1 VAAAPLVSVCV
12 PCRNHGRWLSHALE
26 SVLVQT
32 LQDFE
37 VIVVDDGSEDETPE
51 VLRRF
56 RDRRVRCFRN
66 ERQLGQAAAVN
77 RALGVA
83 RGAFIAILHAD
94 DAWCPDALLEWT
106 EVLYRH
112 PEAGYVHSA
121 GYYIDEN
128 DQVVG
133 LCRPFAEEHVWPG
146 LEAFHH
152 HILWNFV
159 STPSFALAR
168 KECYQRIGGYD
179 SGSPP
184 YAVDLV
190 AWLSIELVGWASA
203 YTPRPLSYYRK
214 HRKSISASVAMTAS
228 AGLDHV
234 LGVQRLLNSPIA
246 REVLTTQQRQEL
258 WHLVIHHFAAFEFE
272 ESWHL
277 LRMGC
282 ISDAWRHL
290 CAMARI
296 ASFEKGRVILTVSG
310 ALARF
315 GVQRW
320 SSLRRRCSRTFKGK
334 AI

>member
-1 VAAAPLVSVCV
+1 
-12 PCRNHGRWLSHALE
+12 
-26 SVLVQT
+26 VLTQA

-37 VIVVDDGSEDETPE
+37 VIVVDDNSEDETSE
-51 VLRRF
+51 VVRRF
-56 RDRRVRCFRN
+56 QDPRIRYFRN
-66 ERQLGQAAAVN
+66 EQHLGQAAAVN
-77 RALGVA
+77 QALRVA

-146 LEAFHH
+146 LEAFRH

-168 KECYQRIGGYD
+168 KECYERIGGYD
-179 SGSPP
+179 MGDSPD
-184 YAVDLV
+184 VDLI
-190 AWLSIELVGWASA
+190 AWLSMELAGYAVA
-203 YTPRPLSYYRK
+203 YTPKPLAYYRR
-214 HRKSISASVAMTAS
+214 HNQTLTAS
-228 AGLDHV
+228 IRRTARAGLEHV
-234 LGVQRLLNSPIA
+234 LAVQKVLNLAIA

-258 WHLVIHHFAAFEFE
+258 WHLVIHHFVAFEVE